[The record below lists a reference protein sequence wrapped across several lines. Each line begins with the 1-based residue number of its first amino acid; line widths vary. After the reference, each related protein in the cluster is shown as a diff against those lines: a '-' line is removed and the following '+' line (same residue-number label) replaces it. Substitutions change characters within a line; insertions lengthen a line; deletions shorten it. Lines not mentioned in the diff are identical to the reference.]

1 MCNWLARTLLTLCQF
16 VRPCERPTNPQIY
29 CHQIK
34 MGARFASFPFF
45 FQISIYSL
53 VNDSVTD
60 ETSQQEQENG
70 KNCWEKL

>member
-1 MCNWLARTLLTLCQF
+1 
-16 VRPCERPTNPQIY
+16 
-29 CHQIK
+29 